1 MATDIDTDTSLDQD
15 TTVPEP
21 TAASSFGNPSLDA
34 DRIDDDTDA
43 AIDSLLDESIRETEG
58 IEEEAL
64 QTPEPVQRPEPQ
76 AAEPV
81 AQPTETEIDP
91 EIASIEQPRNLS
103 EANRNNWK
111 KLQETAS
118 IYKRQAQES
127 EALKQRLQQ
136 METNQPQIPNDYED
150 LKKFRQIFD
159 LQNDSEFRARYEN
172 PISTAKETIYGILKK
187 HGASEDVIAS
197 IEKAGGPEKVDQ
209 QWWKVNAIDKLPML
223 DAEVLKDG
231 LKEIHKLTTAQQNE
245 IKYATDNMQEFMAKR
260 GEAQVQWYD
269 SENSKI
275 YDYVDNLTKEVPWA
289 RFLEPSQTAT
299 AEEIQQ
305 IQRHN
310 ERVQDLAGKFE
321 SALWPTTSEER
332 ANVAAAAVFSHV
344 LVEQLKAEQQA
355 RAKAE
360 AQLKKLSDENSKIKG
375 ASRMPR
381 SNVSGG
387 NSARGTSLADKLKM
401 SSSDA
406 IDFGLDEAGA

>member
-1 MATDIDTDTSLDQD
+1 MATDIDTDTSLEQD
-15 TTVPEP
+15 NTVPEP

-58 IEEEAL
+58 IEEEVPEA
-64 QTPEPVQRPEPQ
+64 PEPVQRPATEV
-76 AAEPV
+76 AEPV
-81 AQPTETEIDP
+81 VQPTATEIDP

-103 EANRNNWK
+103 EANRNNWR

-118 IYKRQAQES
+118 IYKRQAQEA

-136 METNQPQIPNDYED
+136 METGPTQVPSDYED

-159 LQNDSEFRARYEN
+159 LQNDSDFQARYDK
-172 PISTAKETIYGILKK
+172 PISAAKETIYGILRK
-187 HGASEDVIAS
+187 HGASDDVIAS
-197 IEKAGGPEKVDQ
+197 IEKVGGPDKVDQ
-209 QWWKVNAIDKLPML
+209 NWWKANAIDKLPML

-231 LKEIHKLTTAQQNE
+231 LKEIHKLKGAQE
-245 IKYATDNMQEFMAKR
+245 SELKYASENLQEFMVKR
-260 GEAQVQWYD
+260 GEAQVQWYE
-269 SENSKI
+269 SENGKI
-275 YDYVDNLTKEVPWA
+275 YDYVDNLTKEIPWA
-289 RFLEPSQTAT
+289 RFLEPSPTAT

-344 LVEQLKAEQQA
+344 LVEQLKTEQQA
-355 RAKAE
+355 RTQLE
-360 AQLKKLSDENSKIKG
+360 AQLKKLTDENSKIKG
-375 ASRMPR
+375 AARMPR
-381 SNVSGG
+381 STVTGSNATKGS
-387 NSARGTSLADKLKM
+387 SLMDKLKM

-406 IDFGLDEAGA
+406 IDLGLEEAGA

>member
-1 MATDIDTDTSLDQD
+1 MATDIDTDTSLEHDN
-15 TTVPEP
+15 TVPEP
-21 TAASSFGNPSLDA
+21 TAAASFGNPSLDA

-58 IEEEAL
+58 IEEESPQA
-64 QTPEPVQRPEPQ
+64 PEPVQQPEPQ
-76 AAEPV
+76 VAEPV
-81 AQPTETEIDP
+81 AQPTATEIDP

-103 EANRNNWK
+103 EANRNNWR

-118 IYKRQAQES
+118 IYKRQAQEA
-127 EALKQRLQQ
+127 EALKQRLEQ
-136 METNQPQIPNDYED
+136 MEAGQPQIPNDYED

-159 LQNDSEFRARYEN
+159 LQNDSEFKAKYET
-172 PISTAKETIYGILKK
+172 PIASAKEAIYGILRK
-187 HGASEDVIAS
+187 HGASDDVINS
-197 IEKAGGPEKVDQ
+197 IEKAGGPDKVDQ
-209 QWWKVNAIDKLPML
+209 EWWKANAIDKLPLL

-231 LKEIHKLTTAQQNE
+231 LKEIHKLSNARQNE
-245 IKYATDNMQEFMAKR
+245 IAYASQNLEEFMVKR
-260 GEAQVQWYD
+260 GEAQLQWYE
-269 SENSKI
+269 SENNKI

-289 RFLEPSQTAT
+289 RFLEPSPTAT

-305 IQRHN
+305 IQKHN

-344 LVEQLKAEQQA
+344 LVEQLKVEQQA

-360 AQLKKLSDENSKIKG
+360 AQLKKLSEENSKIKG

-387 NSARGTSLADKLKM
+387 SPARGASLADKLKM

>member
-1 MATDIDTDTSLDQD
+1 MATDIDTDTSLEQD
-15 TTVPEP
+15 NTVPEP

-58 IEEEAL
+58 IEEEAT
-64 QTPEPVQRPEPQ
+64 QAPEPVQRPESQ
-76 AAEPV
+76 VAEPV
-81 AQPTETEIDP
+81 AQPTATEIDP

-103 EANRNNWK
+103 EANRNNWR

-118 IYKRQAQES
+118 IYKRQAQEA

-136 METNQPQIPNDYED
+136 VETNQPQIPSDYED

-159 LQNDSEFRARYEN
+159 LRNDSEFQAKYDK
-172 PISTAKETIYGILKK
+172 PISSAKETIYGILRK
-187 HGASEDVIAS
+187 HGATDEVINS

-209 QWWKVNAIDKLPML
+209 QWWKINAIDKLPML

-231 LKEIHKLTTAQQNE
+231 LKEIHKLSAAQQNE
-245 IKYATDNMQEFMAKR
+245 INYASQNLEEFMAKR
-260 GEAQVQWYD
+260 GEAQIQWYE
-269 SENSKI
+269 SENGKI

-289 RFLEPSQTAT
+289 RFLEPSPTAT

-344 LVEQLKAEQQA
+344 LVEQLKVEQQA

-387 NSARGTSLADKLKM
+387 SSARGTSLADKLKM